1 MKILFRLSSYLIL
14 ILSFQACDIIED
26 PVVPFSEGYRDDLY
40 GAAPIFGLPQ
50 TEGKNVLIEDFT
62 ANQCGN
68 CPPAA
73 EIAESLMEANPDRVF
88 PIGIHVG
95 SLAVPS
101 GEYEA
106 DWRCAEGEELYAQI
120 GFLAYP
126 LGRINRFGGNANFL
140 GSKEWGAK
148 VLEELNTAT
157 PLELQVHTS
166 WFANAGHLNIHVNGQ
181 FVDGCLGTMNLSV
194 LLLESGLIGDQLY
207 YGNDPEHIEEYEF
220 NHLLRGSVSGS
231 NGLPVLTDAVAG
243 DSFQSDFTINW
254 EEEWVIENSS
264 LIAIVSDEN
273 GYVINCLGIHLPE

>member
-1 MKILFRLSSYLIL
+1 MKNLFRLSSYLIL
-14 ILSFQACDIIED
+14 ILSFQACDIIKD

-40 GAAPIFGLPQ
+40 GAAPIFGLPISD
-50 TEGKNVLIEDFT
+50 GKNVLIEDFT

-101 GEYEA
+101 GEYED
-106 DWRCAEGEELYAQI
+106 DWRCDEGEELYAQL

-148 VLEELNTAT
+148 VYEELDTPT
-157 PLELQVHTS
+157 PLDLQIQTS
-166 WFANAGHLNIHVNGQ
+166 WLPEAGHLNIHVNGQ
-181 FVDGCLGTMNLSV
+181 FSYGYIGGLRLSV
-194 LLLESGLIGDQLY
+194 LFVESGLIGDQLY
-207 YGNDPEHIEEYEF
+207 YNNDPEHIEDYEF
-220 NHLLRGSVSGS
+220 NHLLRGSVSGAT
-231 NGLPVLTDAVAG
+231 GLPVIYDAVVG
-243 DSFQSDFTINW
+243 DSFQADFTVTWN
-254 EEEWVIENSS
+254 EEWVIENSS
-264 LIAIVSDEN
+264 LIAIVSDES
-273 GYVINCLGIHLPE
+273 GYVVNCLGIHLTE